1 MDLKLEGKQI
11 QTLSPRMI
19 QSMQILQM
27 DSLEL
32 RRFLTELAQ
41 ENPVLELSEPS
52 RLSAPLS
59 VSDFGGERKTGAQE
73 EDTGMEARSG
83 EPLLEE
89 TLAFHLLSQLSG
101 LSLTRRQEK
110 ACQFII
116 ANLDASGYLDE
127 RPEALAQRCSFS
139 PRELED
145 ALLTVQQLDPPG
157 VGAGSLCECLCLQLR
172 RMDGDTRLAQ
182 RIVEN
187 GLDALAKCRYSQLA
201 KLLNAGQKDII
212 AACDRIRSLNPRP
225 GAAFSSREIPAYI
238 TPDLS
243 IVCSGGV
250 LSLTLDDTQLPAVTI
265 SDYYSRLLTR
275 TEEVD
280 VRAYLEEKIQQ
291 ANWVVKCIDQR
302 RATLLRCAQ
311 SILNRQRAFFESPS
325 GHLVPMRMGDVA
337 QELGVHESTVSRAI
351 RGKYLQ
357 CSRGIFPLSCFFTAS
372 LPGAGQQDDGVS
384 AEKAKAMLSALIAK
398 ESQSRP
404 LSDQKLCDLMEAA
417 GCSLSRRTVTKY
429 RDQLGIPP
437 AAARKR

>member
-32 RRFLTELAQ
+32 GRFLTELAQ

-101 LSLTRRQEK
+101 LSLTHRQEK

-116 ANLDASGYLDE
+116 ASLDASGYLDE
-127 RPEALAQRCSFS
+127 CPEALARRCVFT
-139 PRELED
+139 PQELED
-145 ALLTVQQLDPPG
+145 ALLAVQRLDPPG
-157 VGAGSLCECLCLQLR
+157 VGAENLCECLCLQLQ

-187 GLDALAKCRYSQLA
+187 GLDALAKCHYSQLA
-201 KLLNAGQKDII
+201 KLLGAGQKDII
-212 AACDRIRSLNPRP
+212 AACDLIRSLNPRP
-225 GAAFSSREIPAYI
+225 GAGFSGREIPAYI

-243 IVCSGGV
+243 IVCSDGV
-250 LSLTLDDTQLPAVTI
+250 LSLTLNDAQLPSVTI
-265 SDYYSRLLTR
+265 SSYYSRLLKQ
-275 TEEVD
+275 TEEAD

-311 SILNRQRAFFESPS
+311 SILNRQRAFFESPD

-337 QELGVHESTVSRAI
+337 RELGVHESTVSRAI

-357 CSRGIFPLSCFFTAS
+357 CSRGIFPLSSFFTARLS
-372 LPGAGQQDDGVS
+372 SARQQDDCVS
-384 AEKAKAMLSALIAK
+384 AEKAKAMLSALIA
-398 ESQSRP
+398 EENRDRP

-417 GCSLSRRTVTKY
+417 GCSLSRRTVAKY